1 MEEYL
6 YIYFINFSFWLFIEE
21 AFLAAVL
28 PRRKHFLIRLLLSL
42 AVYFCAGSV
51 GCLFVRYLPAVLSIC
66 WYLFLFL
73 GSLAVI
79 GICMQAGKKEILFVG
94 TAAYAVQHITYAI
107 VDIVRTA
114 GSHLLGIAVSGTW
127 FDRIVLKVL
136 IYIGTG
142 YLAYKTLSRSYRDKG
157 KLKEADP
164 RMIMISFAVLLSSVV
179 LSEAIANWSEAELLT
194 ARIICRLYAILS
206 CLMGLI
212 MQFEISFRN
221 KSEEEQKLMEQMLQF
236 EKQHHQMSQDTM
248 DMINRKCH
256 DIKYQLA
263 AFEKME
269 DEKERAE
276 TIEELKNSVLVY
288 DGIVHTG
295 NDTLDLVL
303 AEKCLVCQKHHIQFS
318 CMADG
323 KQIEFMKVSDIYSL
337 FGNAMD
343 NAIEAELN
351 EEEDKRIITLQI
363 LKVQQMIQVHLDN
376 YCKAP
381 VTFEENLPVTTKSDK
396 SIHGFGTRSIR
407 YIAEKYNGTVRMSWE
422 NGIYSLDILF

>member
-1 MEEYL
+1 
-6 YIYFINFSFWLFIEE
+6 
-21 AFLAAVL
+21 
-28 PRRKHFLIRLLLSL
+28 
-42 AVYFCAGSV
+42 
-51 GCLFVRYLPAVLSIC
+51 
-66 WYLFLFL
+66 
-73 GSLAVI
+73 
-79 GICMQAGKKEILFVG
+79 
-94 TAAYAVQHITYAI
+94 
-107 VDIVRTA
+107 
-114 GSHLLGIAVSGTW
+114 
-127 FDRIVLKVL
+127 
-136 IYIGTG
+136 
-142 YLAYKTLSRSYRDKG
+142 
-157 KLKEADP
+157 
-164 RMIMISFAVLLSSVV
+164 MIMISFAVLLSSVV